1 MSDYGE
7 RIAALADRARRD
19 VEAFEPPES
28 PPDEVTALSY
38 AREGV
43 GPTVALYIDAR
54 TGPGSPVAFDR
65 AEFALLERALNDW
78 LELYA
83 ACYGIEMDATFTIR
97 EAAEALLDT
106 HNIDETAALL
116 TGVDAGRC

>member
-28 PPDEVTALSY
+28 PPDEATALSY
-38 AREGV
+38 AREGI

-54 TGPGSPVAFDR
+54 TGPCSPVAFDR
-65 AEFALLERALNDW
+65 TEFALLERALNDW

-97 EAAEALLDT
+97 EAAEVLLDT